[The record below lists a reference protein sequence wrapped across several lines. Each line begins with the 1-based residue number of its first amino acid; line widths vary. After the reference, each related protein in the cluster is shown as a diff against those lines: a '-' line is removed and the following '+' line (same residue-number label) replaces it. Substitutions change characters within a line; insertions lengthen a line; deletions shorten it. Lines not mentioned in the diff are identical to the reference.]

1 VFLRRPLFHR
11 LLRIAMAIA
20 AALATMI
27 ARTGDLPPAAG
38 VRCRVSNEAPHLLK
52 LVARVECQRNPG
64 AALPSTFAG
73 S

>member
-38 VRCRVSNEAPHLLK
+38 LPGS
-52 LVARVECQRNPG
+52 G
-64 AALPSTFAG
+64 AAFQMKLLIC
-73 S
+73 